1 MTAQAHAR
9 PPSTEPP
16 GRRCAGAAR
25 GPREMGAP
33 GGEAAAAG
41 PARFQ
46 CPEEFCARHFAPGA
60 ALCAESLAAPGTQL
74 LLIRGPADFRPE
86 SLDGRSLTLLGS
98 RLLRAPQP
106 DRSQRVYS
114 LHGSREE
121 SGARLLVAA
130 GRPDGLA
137 CAQPF
142 SGCLRIQERY
152 GEPGAA
158 RPLFPVAERPA
169 PRVPGGLKQRFLPF
183 GARLRDA
190 RPASESAGGTAR
202 KRGKKRPL
210 LPVKQGLWRPEGPEP
225 LLEGSTEPAEGLLRE
240 PASAG
245 NKRRLLKAEATEPA
259 MLPAF
264 GGRPMGPLEEGSW
277 LGEEEPE
284 RRRARKKEKK
294 RKSNRETEGSPDRN
308 SSSWQP
314 ERDPCLPIG
323 SREPEGGLSECG
335 GEPALGRC
343 KAKKR
348 RRKSTQRAGAE
359 GLWGITAIKEEPVDL
374 SCLGSPLEESLGA
387 VGEDPDGEPPSCKK
401 KRKRGSREKAAEGLW
416 GVLAIKEEP
425 GDVPCLGS
433 LLGEGLGSPR
443 EESGREFPGYIKQS
457 PGKGTE
463 GLWGIAALKEELGDV
478 PFLGSLAEESLGATT
493 EDPAEELFSCK
504 KKKKKKRREK
514 VEEELWAVAA
524 LKEEPGDIGCLGSL
538 PEGGLGSA
546 RGGPAGEP
554 LACKKGKLDEEPLQ
568 EQRTETQ
575 QLLESIV
582 QDWAMPLGQEARP
595 EQPLQTN
602 GEGPKPRAKK
612 KKRRREGEDQAGLF
626 AAGT

>member
-9 PPSTEPP
+9 PPNTESP

-60 ALCAESLAAPGTQL
+60 ALCAESLAAPGTRL

-106 DRSQRVYS
+106 DGSQRVYS

-190 RPASESAGGTAR
+190 RPPSEAAGGAAR

-210 LPVKQGLWRPEGPEP
+210 LPVAQGLWRPEGPEP
-225 LLEGSTEPAEGLLRE
+225 LLGGSTEPAEGLLRE

-245 NKRRLLKAEATEPA
+245 NKRRLLKAEEAEATEPA
-259 MLPAF
+259 TLPAF
-264 GGRPMGPLEEGSW
+264 GGRPTGPLEEGAW
-277 LGEEEPE
+277 PGREEEPE
-284 RRRARKKEKK
+284 RRRGRKKEKK
-294 RKSNRETEGSPDRN
+294 RKSNRETEGSPDPN
-308 SSSWQP
+308 SRSWRP
-314 ERDPCLPIG
+314 ERDPCLPRG
-323 SREPEGGLSECG
+323 SREPEGGLGDCGG
-335 GEPALGRC
+335 GEPALGGC

-348 RRKSTQRAGAE
+348 RKSTQGAGAE
-359 GLWGITAIKEEPVDL
+359 GLWGIPAIKEEPVDV
-374 SCLGSPLEESLGA
+374 SCLGSPLEEGLGA
-387 VGEDPDGEPPSCKK
+387 VGEDPAGELHSCKK
-401 KRKRGSREKAAEGLW
+401 KKKRSREKGAEGLW

-443 EESGREFPGYIKQS
+443 EEPGREFPGYIKQS
-457 PGKGTE
+457 PGKGAE
-463 GLWGIAALKEELGDV
+463 GLWGITALKEELGDV
-478 PFLGSLAEESLGATT
+478 PSLGSLAEESLGAIT

-504 KKKKKKRREK
+504 KKKKKKKSRER
-514 VEEELWAVAA
+514 VAEELWAVSA
-524 LKEEPGDIGCLGSL
+524 LKEEPEDIGCLGSL

-546 RGGPAGEP
+546 RGGPAGEL
-554 LACKKGKLDEEPLQ
+554 LACKKKKKGKMDKEPLQ
-568 EQRTETQ
+568 EQGTETQ
-575 QLLESIV
+575 QLLESTV
-582 QDWAMPLGQEARP
+582 QDWAVPLG
-595 EQPLQTN
+595 N
-602 GEGPKPRAKK
+602 VHIAK
-612 KKRRREGEDQAGLF
+612 
-626 AAGT
+626 

>member
-1 MTAQAHAR
+1 MRGRGAGGGAPGSAPAR
-9 PPSTEPP
+9 DAKE
-16 GRRCAGAAR
+16 GRRCG
-25 GPREMGAP
+25 REAWL
-33 GGEAAAAG
+33 
-41 PARFQ
+41 
-46 CPEEFCARHFAPGA
+46 PEDPGA
-60 ALCAESLAAPGTQL
+60 GLGEGPGTAPPRAQ
-74 LLIRGPADFRPE
+74 PDAASAPS

-106 DRSQRVYS
+106 DGSQRVYS

-190 RPASESAGGTAR
+190 RPPSEAAGGAAR

-225 LLEGSTEPAEGLLRE
+225 LLGGSTEPAEGLLRE
-240 PASAG
+240 PASAE
-245 NKRRLLKAEATEPA
+245 NKRHLKAEETEATEPA
-259 MLPAF
+259 TLPAF
-264 GGRPMGPLEEGSW
+264 GGQPMGPLEEGSW
-277 LGEEEPE
+277 SGGEEEPE

-294 RKSNRETEGSPDRN
+294 RKSNRETEGSPDHN
-308 SSSWQP
+308 SRYWQP
-314 ERDPCLPIG
+314 EPDPCLARA
-323 SREPEGGLSECG
+323 SRDPEGGLG
-335 GEPALGRC
+335 DC

-348 RRKSTQRAGAE
+348 RRKSTQGAE
-359 GLWGITAIKEEPVDL
+359 GLWGITAIKEEPVDV
-374 SCLGSPLEESLGA
+374 SCLGA
-387 VGEDPDGEPPSCKK
+387 VGEDPAGELPSCKK
-401 KRKRGSREKAAEGLW
+401 KKKRRSREKGAEGLW
-416 GVLAIKEEP
+416 GVIAIKEEP

-443 EESGREFPGYIKQS
+443 EEPGREFPGYIKQS
-457 PGKGTE
+457 PGKGAE

-478 PFLGSLAEESLGATT
+478 PSLGSLAEESLGATT

-504 KKKKKKRREK
+504 KKKKKKKSRER
-514 VEEELWAVAA
+514 VAEELWAVAA

-546 RGGPAGEP
+546 RGGPAGEL
-554 LACKKGKLDEEPLQ
+554 LACKKKKKGKRDKEPLQ

-582 QDWAMPLGQEARP
+582 QDWAICLGQEAGP

-602 GEGPKPRAKK
+602 GEAPKPRAKK
-612 KKRRREGEDQAGLF
+612 KRREGEDQAGLF